1 LKSPRFGNSCP
12 GELKH
17 DEFENPPTH
26 RRRVGVV
33 RHFPYTGRGRS
44 VAEDRRS
51 RLFGLLLNASQ
62 QNPTQICQPVFCNF
76 AARPP
81 ILPKHHFFELA
92 ESYAEDLR
100 TFVRNHEQLRLR
112 IPVNDPT
119 VTADLDTQEEYAHW
133 HSSAGL
139 LGRR

>member
-1 LKSPRFGNSCP
+1 MMNLKILRLTGVASAFSAISLTQPA
-12 GELKH
+12 EK
-17 DEFENPPTH
+17 
-26 RRRVGVV
+26 RRR
-33 RHFPYTGRGRS
+33 RPTISTLR
-44 VAEDRRS
+44 
-51 RLFGLLLNASQ
+51 LLLNASQ
-62 QNPTQICQPVFCNF
+62 PNPTQICQPVFCNF
-76 AARPP
+76 AAHPL

-100 TFVRNHEQLRLR
+100 TFVRNHEQARLR

-139 LGRR
+139 PGRR

>member
-1 LKSPRFGNSCP
+1 M
-12 GELKH
+12 
-17 DEFENPPTH
+17 
-26 RRRVGVV
+26 
-33 RHFPYTGRGRS
+33 
-44 VAEDRRS
+44 
-51 RLFGLLLNASQ
+51 
-62 QNPTQICQPVFCNF
+62 FCNF
-76 AARPP
+76 AAHPL

-112 IPVNDPT
+112 ISVNDPT

-139 LGRR
+139 PGRR